1 MASTKRI
8 RRVALLAPDTR
19 RFPPLEKLPRPL
31 LLKAIANVSAMVFV
45 IVLGLALPYLLKV
58 LIDKMMAHA
67 PLEEFL
73 FLGGVGVAV
82 LTCQFVLAWA
92 QRVLASGAAEEG
104 HRLLRDA
111 LLERVLAANM
121 LALKSQHAG
130 ELATLLENDTRE
142 LVGFYESFLPSL
154 VQTLVLL
161 LGTGAILFWM
171 EPRLSAMLLL
181 PLPILGLLLIL
192 FERSIRKRIGR
203 IQQARGRVLSTLFDA
218 LSGLDSLKVYTGE
231 SFVKARVARHGKAL
245 SESRTKLAY
254 QQALLFPALN
264 LGLGVA
270 MLGALV
276 AGGYFAA
283 SDEVSVGSVAA
294 FYVYL
299 SRTLAPIRGGTE
311 LIYGWNRYR
320 TSRERISRFLEH
332 ALPLQTVEHPS
343 PLPESLGAL
352 RLEQVGFS
360 YKPSEPVLEEID
372 LEIGAGQWVAIL
384 GPSGA
389 GKSTLGKL
397 IPRLFDPSAGR
408 IHYGSAP
415 FTDLDPLELRRKVGY
430 VGQEVLLFEGS
441 FRENLLFGIVEDVE
455 EEHLQ
460 WVLDV
465 SRVSPIVD
473 EREDGLESML
483 GQGGG
488 DLSGGQKKRVALA
501 RALLRKPEVIVI
513 DQMASDLEASLNRE
527 IFTRLSREFEGAI
540 LYLGHR
546 VPDGFV
552 PDAVYW
558 LEDGRLAPREHLA

>member
-1 MASTKRI
+1 M
-8 RRVALLAPDTR
+8 LDPDSR
-19 RFPPLEKLPRPL
+19 RFPPLDKLPRPIF
-31 LLKAIANVSAMVFV
+31 LKAIANVSAMVFV

-58 LIDKMMAHA
+58 LIDKMMSRA

-73 FLGGVGVAV
+73 FIGGVGAAILCV
-82 LTCQFVLAWA
+82 QFVLAWL
-92 QRVLASGAAEEG
+92 QRVLASSAAEEG

-111 LLERVLAANM
+111 LLERVLGANM
-121 LALKSQHAG
+121 LALKSHHSG

-142 LVGFYESFLPSL
+142 LVGLYESFLPSL

-181 PLPILGLLLIL
+181 PLPVLGVLLIL
-192 FERSIRKRIGR
+192 FERSIRKRIAR

-218 LSGLDSLKVYTGE
+218 LSGLDALKVYTGE
-231 SFVKARVARHGKAL
+231 SFVKARVEHHGKEL
-245 SESRTKLAY
+245 SESRTRLAY

-264 LGLGVA
+264 LGLGVT

-276 AGGYFAA
+276 VGGYFA
-283 SDEVSVGSVAA
+283 SSNEISVGSVAA

-320 TSRERISRFLEH
+320 TSRERILRFLEV
-332 ALPLQTVEHPS
+332 AKPLQTAEHPT
-343 PLPESLGAL
+343 PLPESLGTL
-352 RLEQVGFS
+352 RLEAVTFS
-360 YKPSEPVLEEID
+360 YKPSEPVLEQID
-372 LEIGAGQWVAIL
+372 FELGASQWIAIL

-397 IPRLFDPSAGR
+397 IPRLFDPSQGS
-408 IHYGSAP
+408 IHYGDVP
-415 FTDLDPLELRRKVGY
+415 FTELDPLVLRQKIGY
-430 VGQEVLLFEGS
+430 VGQEVLLFEGT
-441 FRENLLFGIVEDVE
+441 FRENLLFGVRE
-455 EEHLQ
+455 EIDDDFLQ
-460 WVLDV
+460 WVLDISCV
-465 SRVSPIVD
+465 TPIIE
-473 EREDGLESML
+473 EREDGLESQL

-501 RALLRKPEVIVI
+501 RALLRRPEVIVI
-513 DQMASDLEASLNRE
+513 DQMASDLEASLNKS
-527 IFTRLSREFEGAI
+527 IFTRLTEEFEGAI

-546 VPDGFV
+546 VPDGFQ

-558 LEDGRLAPREHLA
+558 LEAGRLARREQLA